1 MPESDNRRGE
11 SGSLKNSATVF
22 RRSKN
27 LDAAAVQALLL
38 SCCVKAG
45 TASLRP
51 GGNLAAAGPKGP
63 NRRKTAS
70 LARSEM
76 AESGLRKGICLEC
89 AAIFRHLPLTIRWRL
104 LAIQG
109 WGYTR
114 AMMTKRILT
123 ICAALSAALAAE
135 AVGTS
140 LASAQGYP
148 VPPGAVYSPSP
159 QPYYPRGGYPADYR
173 AAPRPM
179 DFDALDDE
187 DGPNGPGSAAL
198 PPPGPMVSP
207 NDPRYGRPVYSD
219 RGPVMSPDDPRYGRP
234 AGLPPPNYSGPVMS
248 PDDPRYGRPAGLP
261 PPNYSGPVMS
271 PDDPRYG
278 RRDPPPVIY
287 GDRPPGAPPA
297 YGDSRIPG
305 SGIVYPG
312 DEDRG
317 GIRPPTGVGQ
327 PGNVTGSVQQPGQP
341 PQGVAPD
348 GRPMV
353 LSALP
358 PEEQP
363 ESAPANLA
371 PNLRRQE
378 VNFATKEP
386 AGTLIV
392 DTPNTYLYYVLGN
405 NRAIRYGVRVGRDGF
420 TWTGVQKIS
429 RKAEWPDWH
438 PPPEMIDRQ
447 PYLPR
452 FMAGGP
458 GNPLG
463 ARAMYLG
470 NTVYR
475 IHGTNQPS
483 TIGKFVSSGCI
494 GMLNEDVSD
503 LFDRVKVGTRVVV
516 MPGGSPPASTTTA
529 SAAPVPGPG
538 AGPAMAPPPGVPGA
552 PPTAVPP
559 LPPPVTVR

>member
-1 MPESDNRRGE
+1 
-11 SGSLKNSATVF
+11 
-22 RRSKN
+22 
-27 LDAAAVQALLL
+27 
-38 SCCVKAG
+38 
-45 TASLRP
+45 
-51 GGNLAAAGPKGP
+51 
-63 NRRKTAS
+63 
-70 LARSEM
+70 
-76 AESGLRKGICLEC
+76 
-89 AAIFRHLPLTIRWRL
+89 
-104 LAIQG
+104 
-109 WGYTR
+109 
-114 AMMTKRILT
+114 MTKRILT
-123 ICAALSAALAAE
+123 ICATVSAVLAAE
-135 AVGTS
+135 AVGTP

-148 VPPGAVYSPSP
+148 PPPGSVYSPSP
-159 QPYYPRGGYPADYR
+159 QPYPPGGYPADYR
-173 AAPRPM
+173 APRPM
-179 DFDALDDE
+179 DFEALEDD

-198 PPPGPMVSP
+198 PPPGPVLSP

-219 RGPVMSPDDPRYGRP
+219 RGPVLSPDDPRYGRP
-234 AGLPPPNYSGPVMS
+234 AGPPPPNYSGPI
-248 PDDPRYGRPAGLP
+248 L
-261 PPNYSGPVMS
+261 S

-287 GDRPPGAPPA
+287 ADRPPGAPQQA
-297 YGDSRIPG
+297 YGDNRGPG
-305 SGIVYPG
+305 SGVVYP
-312 DEDRG
+312 DDADRN
-317 GIRPPTGVGQ
+317 GIRPPAGVGQ

-341 PQGVAPD
+341 PQGAD
-348 GRPMV
+348 GRPTV

-378 VNFATKEP
+378 VNFVTKEP
-386 AGTLIV
+386 PGTLIV
-392 DTPNTYLYYVLGN
+392 DTPHTYLYYVLGN
-405 NRAIRYGVRVGRDGF
+405 SRAIRYGVRVGRDGF
-420 TWTGVQKIS
+420 TWTGVQKIT

-438 PPPEMIDRQ
+438 PPTEMIERQ

-516 MPGGSPPASTTTA
+516 WPGRPPPASTATA
-529 SAAPVPGPG
+529 SAAPVPGPSP
-538 AGPAMAPPPGVPGA
+538 GPAVSPAPSVPGTQ
-552 PPTAVPP
+552 PTAVPP